1 MLDRMSATRPDIRVH
16 AASRACTSSCRRRTS
31 GSTAAVL
38 STIIPSMT
46 ATSSGSN
53 CQSTTDANT
62 SGSALATIRK
72 ASTSKKVSNCVAN
85 PSTRLVSAPAK
96 FSWKNAASLASSSS
110 TPAT

>member
-38 STIIPSMT
+38 STIIPSST
-46 ATSSGSN
+46 TTSSGSN
-53 CQSTTDANT
+53 RHSTTDANT
-62 SGSALATIRK
+62 SGTRLAMMRK
-72 ASTSKKVSNCVAN
+72 VRTSTKFSNCVAN

-96 FSWKNAASLASSSS
+96 FSW
-110 TPAT
+110 